1 MVARGFGPGYRHC
14 SSDALLQNPSSSK
27 IQNIKIAKDP
37 QITALE
43 LLHEIRSPSSVI
55 ISSSHSYAK
64 YIASH
69 PDVPSDALRPKC
81 VLSWSTLSPPR
92 LATDHYG
99 ERSIEHYRRRCCCG
113 GRRAKFTEHG
123 PSLERLVIFLLP
135 CANMSL
141 LRRQLLQPA
150 IPYKGGVVTTDPM
163 AATHCV
169 VAIPFESDIACV
181 LLRKYGG
188 SPSCRL
194 VPDSFLY
201 Q

>member
-1 MVARGFGPGYRHC
+1 MLSSRRVTAMQSIYQATLTSQATRLGPSAFCRG
-14 SSDALLQNPSSSK
+14 
-27 IQNIKIAKDP
+27 
-37 QITALE
+37 
-43 LLHEIRSPSSVI
+43 
-55 ISSSHSYAK
+55 
-64 YIASH
+64 
-69 PDVPSDALRPKC
+69 LRDR
-81 VLSWSTLSPPR
+81 PPR

-99 ERSIEHYRRRCCCG
+99 EGSLEHNRRRCCCG

-169 VAIPFESDIACV
+169 VAIPFGSDIACV
-181 LLRKYGG
+181 LFRKYGG